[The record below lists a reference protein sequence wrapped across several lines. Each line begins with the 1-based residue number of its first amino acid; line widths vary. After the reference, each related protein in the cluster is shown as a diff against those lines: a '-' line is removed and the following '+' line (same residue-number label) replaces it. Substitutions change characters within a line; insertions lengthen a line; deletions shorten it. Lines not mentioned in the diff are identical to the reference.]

1 MKKENKEKYK
11 TISWLFC
18 MSVCICLVIIE
29 AKCISNNIISFII
42 GGITISIMAITESLI
57 KNLIQKRI

>member
-29 AKCISNNIISFII
+29 AKCISNNIISFIT
-42 GGITISIMAITESLI
+42 GGITISIMAII
-57 KNLIQKRI
+57 VAVN